1 MNLGDRN
8 RQDLLMVWSWGCQ
21 VKIILNHSRRNH
33 HFIVMQHGTP
43 GQSEGIRK
51 IGDKYF
57 LDLLAYVTG
66 WTEEKWL
73 MQGDKGAMGRGPV
86 GLVWLC
92 YI

>member
-1 MNLGDRN
+1 MD
-8 RQDLLMVWSWGCQ
+8 WIWGCQ

-33 HFIVMQHGTP
+33 HLQWCTMAPP
-43 GQSEGIRK
+43 GQSEGNRK
-51 IGDKYF
+51 IRDKSF

-66 WTEEKWL
+66 WTVVSFRPEEKWL
-73 MQGDKGAMGRGPV
+73 MLGDKGAIGRRPV

>member
-1 MNLGDRN
+1 MD
-8 RQDLLMVWSWGCQ
+8 WIWGCQ
-21 VKIILNHSRRNH
+21 VKIILTILGGTTIYS
-33 HFIVMQHGTP
+33 VQHGTP
-43 GQSEGIRK
+43 GQSEANRK

-66 WTEEKWL
+66 WTVVSFKPEENWL
-73 MQGDKGAMGRGPV
+73 MQGDNGAMGRKPV